1 MVFAFIAFNNRG
13 SYMADE
19 ENTELEEGEEG
30 EEGGA
35 KKGGMMKIIL
45 LVNGLLLIIGIGVGA
60 AMYFMGGDEEPN
72 VAQEDSEVMEEGEA
86 PVKKKKSKKTPVYIP
101 LRPAFVVNFENQDQ
115 VSFLQVDIQLMTY
128 DPSVEAAIKQ
138 HMPAVRNELLLL
150 LGGKQY
156 HEINTRE
163 GKRALSQES
172 IQVIQDVLKDVGEP
186 SSIEALYFTSFVMQ

>member
-1 MVFAFIAFNNRG
+1 
-13 SYMADE
+13 MADE

-30 EEGGA
+30 AEGGA

-45 LVNGLLLIIGIGVGA
+45 LVNGLLLIIGISVGA
-60 AMYFMGGDEEPN
+60 AMYFMSGDDAPE
-72 VAQEDSEVMEEGEA
+72 VAQEDTEVMEEGEA
-86 PVKKKKSKKTPVYIP
+86 PVKKKSRQTPVYIP

-128 DPSVEAAIKQ
+128 DGSVEAAIKQ

-186 SSIEALYFTSFVMQ
+186 NSIEALYFTSFVMQ

>member
-1 MVFAFIAFNNRG
+1 
-13 SYMADE
+13 MADE
-19 ENTELEEGEEG
+19 ENTELEEGA
-30 EEGGA
+30 EGGA

-60 AMYFMGGDEEPN
+60 AMYFMGGDDAPE
-72 VAQEDSEVMEEGEA
+72 VAQEDTEVMGEGEA
-86 PVKKKKSKKTPVYIP
+86 PVKKKSKQTPVYIP

-128 DPSVEAAIKQ
+128 DGSVEAAIKQ

-186 SSIEALYFTSFVMQ
+186 NSIEALYFTSFVMQ

>member
-1 MVFAFIAFNNRG
+1 
-13 SYMADE
+13 MADE
-19 ENTELEEGEEG
+19 EETELEEGEEG
-30 EEGGA
+30 SA

-60 AMYFMGGDEEPN
+60 AMYFMGGEEKKP
-72 VAQEDSEVMEEGEA
+72 VDQEDSETLAEVSEGDEV
-86 PVKKKKSKKTPVYIP
+86 VKKKRSKKVPVYIP

-128 DPSVEAAIKQ
+128 DGAVEAAIKQ

-186 SSIEALYFTSFVMQ
+186 HSIEALYFTSFVMQ